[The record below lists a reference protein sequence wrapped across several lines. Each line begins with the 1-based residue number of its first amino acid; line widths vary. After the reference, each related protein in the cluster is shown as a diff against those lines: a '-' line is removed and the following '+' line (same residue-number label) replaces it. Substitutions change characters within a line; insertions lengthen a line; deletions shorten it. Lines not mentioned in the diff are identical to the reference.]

1 MSKAA
6 ELANLIGNI
15 NAGGGGANKNLII
28 NGNMVCSQRGT
39 SFSNVTS
46 SQFCLDRFSVDV
58 SGGGAFNVTQDTS
71 APEGFEKS
79 LKLEVNTA
87 DSSIATSDAYRVTQ
101 AIEGQNTAQV
111 ELGAS
116 TAKAMALSFYVKS
129 SVTGTYGVGLA
140 NNAETENFVAE
151 YTISSANTWEKKTI
165 NIPVRTSGTWLTDN
179 SVGIGVRF
187 DLGSGTN
194 HNGTAGQWQ
203 TTSSKV
209 YRTSSCVNLIAT
221 GSATWFLTG
230 VQLEVGQNPTSFEH
244 EPFATTF
251 TKCERYLGAI
261 DAAGIDTGLTAGWG
275 MTRAANNNFV
285 SFPLA
290 TPLRA
295 APAVSVAGGVPVR
308 FTAEGAQTEGSNDS
322 MVINSVTPSLEFGTN
337 NNLVCLNYAA
347 DTGPNTTI
355 NSQTIGFML
364 NANGRILFDAE
375 L

>member
-15 NAGGGGANKNLII
+15 NAGGGGVNRNLII
-28 NGNMVCSQRGT
+28 NGNFVVAQRGT

-58 SGGGAFNVTQDTS
+58 GGGGAFNVTQDTS

-87 DSSIATSDAYRVTQ
+87 DSSIAVGDAYRITQ
-101 AIEGQNTAQV
+101 AIEGQNIAQV
-111 ELGAS
+111 DLGAS

-140 NNAETENFVAE
+140 NSAETENFVAE

-165 NIPVRTSGTWLTDN
+165 NIPVRTSGTWLTTN
-179 SVGIGVRF
+179 GVGIGVRF

-194 HNGTAGQWQ
+194 YNGTAGQWQ

-221 GSATWFLTG
+221 GSATWFITG
-230 VQLEVGQNPTSFEH
+230 VQLEVGQNPTEFEH
-244 EPFATTF
+244 EPFDRTLAKCQRYFFKSDEIQYGGYGSSSAADYATMTF
-251 TKCERYLGAI
+251 PVTMNH
-261 DAAGIDTGLTAGWG
+261 DPDMTGVGSSNTAQTISVDYAQCYRVGG
-275 MTRAANNNFV
+275 Y
-285 SFPLA
+285 
-290 TPLRA
+290 
-295 APAVSVAGGVPVR
+295 AVWD
-308 FTAEGAQTEGSNDS
+308 EGAT
-322 MVINSVTPSLEFGTN
+322 
-337 NNLVCLNYAA
+337 A
-347 DTGPNTTI
+347 
-355 NSQTIGFML
+355 
-364 NANGRILFDAE
+364 DAE

>member
-39 SFSNVTS
+39 SFSNVTT

-58 SGGGAFNVTQDTS
+58 GGGGAFNVTQDSS

-87 DSSIATSDAYRVTQ
+87 DSSIAAGDAYRITQ
-101 AIEGQNTAQV
+101 AIEGQNIAQV
-111 ELGAS
+111 DLGAS

-129 SVTGTYGVGLA
+129 SVTGTYGIGLA
-140 NNAETENFVAE
+140 NSAETENFVAE
-151 YTISSANTWEKKTI
+151 YTINSANTWEKKTI
-165 NIPVRTSGTWLTDN
+165 NIPVRTSGTWLTTN
-179 SVGIGVRF
+179 GIGIGVRF

-194 HNGTAGQWQ
+194 YNGTAGQWQ

-244 EPFATTF
+244 EPFERTLAKCQRYTFLVDNAPLKGTASEAALAARLGLLYPVEMRATPTVTITQTGGTSHFQVFDGSISKTF
-251 TKCERYLGAI
+251 QSTQSSYNTNKLCEF
-261 DAAGIDTGLTAGWG
+261 DFVTESGLTVGNG
-275 MTRAANNNFV
+275 CT
-285 SFPLA
+285 
-290 TPLRA
+290 TY
-295 APAVSVAGGVPVR
+295 
-308 FTAEGAQTEGSNDS
+308 QDSNRS
-322 MVINSVTPSLEFGTN
+322 SEFK
-337 NNLVCLNYAA
+337 
-347 DTGPNTTI
+347 
-355 NSQTIGFML
+355 
-364 NANGRILFDAE
+364 FDAE

>member
-6 ELANLIGNI
+6 DLANLIGNI
-15 NAGGGGANKNLII
+15 NAGGGGVNRNLII
-28 NGNMVCSQRGT
+28 NGAMAVAQRGT

-79 LKLEVNTA
+79 LKIEVNTA

-111 ELGAS
+111 DLGAS

-151 YTISSANTWEKKTI
+151 YTINSANTWEKKTI

-187 DLGSGTN
+187 DLGSGTDY
-194 HNGTAGQWQ
+194 NGTAGQWQ

-230 VQLEVGQNPTSFEH
+230 VQLEVGQNATEFEH
-244 EPFATTF
+244 EPFESTLHKCYRYYFQEDTTSHYLRTSGTAATGDYYTDYHLPRPMR
-251 TKCERYLGAI
+251 TAPTWTAE
-261 DAAGIDTGLTAGWG
+261 AGSDLNGHNTVTIN
-275 MTRAANNNFV
+275 TRTNFV
-285 SFPLA
+285 GYVDFNKTGGSSNSYYSFNK
-290 TPLRA
+290 
-295 APAVSVAGGVPVR
+295 V
-308 FTAEGAQTEGSNDS
+308 TAS
-322 MVINSVTPSLEFGTN
+322 
-337 NNLVCLNYAA
+337 
-347 DTGPNTTI
+347 
-355 NSQTIGFML
+355 
-364 NANGRILFDAE
+364 AE

>member
-15 NAGGGGANKNLII
+15 NAGGGGANKNVII
-28 NGNMVCSQRGT
+28 NGAMNVAQRGT

-46 SQFCLDRFSVDV
+46 SQYCLDRFSVDV
-58 SGGGAFNVTQDTS
+58 GGGGAFNVTQDTS

-87 DSSIATSDAYRVTQ
+87 DSSIASADAYRVTQ
-101 AIEGQNTAQV
+101 AIEGQNIAQV
-111 ELGAS
+111 DLGAS

-140 NNAETENFVAE
+140 NSAETENFVAE

-165 NIPVRTSGTWLTDN
+165 NIPVRTSGTWLTTN
-179 SVGIGVRF
+179 GIGIGVRF

-194 HNGTAGQWQ
+194 YNGTAGQWQ

-221 GSATWFLTG
+221 GSATWFITG

-244 EPFATTF
+244 
-251 TKCERYLGAI
+251 I
-261 DAAGIDTGLTAGWG
+261 
-275 MTRAANNNFV
+275 NNFGEELARCLRYFQNGAKGAGANELV
-285 SFPLA
+285 GDSHGHAESTTRVDFITNFPIEMRA
-290 TPLRA
+290 TPSITKTEDFIFRENGSNRA
-295 APAVSVAGGVPVR
+295 VTSVALG
-308 FTAEGAQTEGSNDS
+308 
-322 MVINSVTPSLEFGTN
+322 NSTNRRAWIQGTTSGHTDEATGRVYTDGTN
-337 NNLVCLNYAA
+337 VAFTL
-347 DTGPNTTI
+347 
-355 NSQTIGFML
+355 
-364 NANGRILFDAE
+364 DAE

>member
-15 NAGGGGANKNLII
+15 NAGGGGVGRNLII

-46 SQFCLDRFSVDV
+46 SRFCLDRFSVDV
-58 SGGGAFNVTQDTS
+58 GGGGAFNVTQDSS
-71 APEGFEKS
+71 APEGFDKS

-101 AIEGQNTAQV
+101 AVEGQNTAQI
-111 ELGAS
+111 ELGTS

-179 SVGIGVRF
+179 TVGIAVRW

-194 HNGTAGQWQ
+194 YNGTAGQWQ

-221 GSATWFLTG
+221 GSATWFITG

-244 EPFATTF
+244 EPFERTLR
-251 TKCERYLGAI
+251 KCQRYFARISGY
-261 DAAGIDTGLTAGWG
+261 DDTSRVIGYGHCRTSSIF
-275 MTRAANNNFV
+275 RV
-285 SFPLA
+285 YCD
-290 TPLRA
+290 
-295 APAVSVAGGVPVR
+295 VPVMMR
-308 FTAEGAQTEGSNDS
+308 ASGSLKENDTSQTYRANHNNGNENNDNSTPTFDNGGHPKMSLSVGGFSGLDSSDNGVIKIEGSGNWLA
-322 MVINSVTPSLEFGTN
+322 LE
-337 NNLVCLNYAA
+337 
-347 DTGPNTTI
+347 
-355 NSQTIGFML
+355 
-364 NANGRILFDAE
+364 AE
-375 L
+375 I

>member
-15 NAGGGGANKNLII
+15 NAGGGGVNRNLII
-28 NGNMVCSQRGT
+28 NGNFVVAQRGT

-58 SGGGAFNVTQDTS
+58 GGGGAFNVTQDTS

-87 DSSIATSDAYRVTQ
+87 DSSIAAADAYRVTQ
-101 AIEGQNTAQV
+101 SIEGQNTAQV
-111 ELGAS
+111 DLGAS

-140 NNAETENFVAE
+140 NSAETENFVAE

-165 NIPVRTSGTWLTDN
+165 NIPVRTSGTWLTTN
-179 SVGIGVRF
+179 GVGIGVRF

-194 HNGTAGQWQ
+194 YNGTAGQWQ

-221 GSATWFLTG
+221 GSATWFITG
-230 VQLEVGQNPTSFEH
+230 VQLEVGQNPTEFET
-244 EPFATTF
+244 EPFGVTF
-251 TKCERYLGAI
+251 DKCERYLQVFAQDNANAHVASGYYHSTTSLRCHMPFRQKMRAVPTGSIVNVGDFFVQDGGAT
-261 DAAGIDTGLTAGWG
+261 AAPSAIAT
-275 MTRAANNNFV
+275 ANNNDTSMLTV
-285 SFPLA
+285 TTSSR
-290 TPLRA
+290 T
-295 APAVSVAGGVPVR
+295 AGNG
-308 FTAEGAQTEGSNDS
+308 GALLSDESS
-322 MVINSVTPSLEFGTN
+322 SIRM
-337 NNLVCLNYAA
+337 
-347 DTGPNTTI
+347 
-355 NSQTIGFML
+355 
-364 NANGRILFDAE
+364 DAE

>member
-15 NAGGGGANKNLII
+15 NAGGGGVNRNLII
-28 NGNMVCSQRGT
+28 NGNFVVAQRGT

-58 SGGGAFNVTQDTS
+58 GGGGAFNVTQDTS
-71 APEGFEKS
+71 APEGFDKS

-87 DSSIATSDAYRVTQ
+87 DSSIAAADAYRVTQ
-101 AIEGQNTAQV
+101 SIEGQNTAQV
-111 ELGAS
+111 DLGAS

-140 NNAETENFVAE
+140 NSAETENFVAE

-165 NIPVRTSGTWLTDN
+165 NIPVRTSGTWLTTN
-179 SVGIGVRF
+179 GVGIGVRF

-194 HNGTAGQWQ
+194 YNGTAGQWQ

-221 GSATWFLTG
+221 GSATWFITG
-230 VQLEVGQNPTSFEH
+230 VQLEVGQNPTEFEH
-244 EPFATTF
+244 EPFGVTF
-251 TKCERYLGAI
+251 DKCERYLQVFAQDNANAHVASGYYHSTTSLRCHMPFRQKMRAVPTGSIVNVGDFFVQDGGAT
-261 DAAGIDTGLTAGWG
+261 AAPSAIAT
-275 MTRAANNNFV
+275 ANNNDTSMLTV
-285 SFPLA
+285 TTSSR
-290 TPLRA
+290 T
-295 APAVSVAGGVPVR
+295 AGNG
-308 FTAEGAQTEGSNDS
+308 GALLSDESS
-322 MVINSVTPSLEFGTN
+322 SIRM
-337 NNLVCLNYAA
+337 
-347 DTGPNTTI
+347 
-355 NSQTIGFML
+355 
-364 NANGRILFDAE
+364 DAE

>member
-6 ELANLIGNI
+6 DLANLIGNI
-15 NAGGGGANKNLII
+15 NAGGGGVNRNLVI
-28 NGNMVCSQRGT
+28 NGNFVVAQRGT

-58 SGGGAFNVTQDTS
+58 GGGGAFNVTQDTS

-101 AIEGQNTAQV
+101 AVEGQNTAQV
-111 ELGAS
+111 DLGAS

-140 NNAETENFVAE
+140 NSAETENFVAE

-165 NIPVRTSGTWLTDN
+165 NIPVRTSGTWLTN
-179 SVGIGVRF
+179 NGIGIGVRF
-187 DLGSGTN
+187 DLGSGTDY
-194 HNGTAGQWQ
+194 NGTAGQWQ
-203 TTSSKV
+203 TTSAKV

-244 EPFATTF
+244 EPFERTLAKCQRYYNRHQANTAYDVVCHGHYGSDTQWFGTYFFPTEMRAEPTMAASDSWRIYTGSTVPVNSGTLAFTRATT
-251 TKCERYLGAI
+251 TSLTMECLTGDNNDEGQGA
-261 DAAGIDTGLTAGWG
+261 
-275 MTRAANNNFV
+275 M
-285 SFPLA
+285 
-290 TPLRA
+290 
-295 APAVSVAGGVPVR
+295 
-308 FTAEGAQTEGSNDS
+308 
-322 MVINSVTPSLEFGTN
+322 MTN
-337 NNLVCLNYAA
+337 NN
-347 DTGPNTTI
+347 D
-355 NSQTIGFML
+355 S
-364 NANGRILFDAE
+364 DAHIE
-375 L
+375 FKAEI

>member
-46 SQFCLDRFSVDV
+46 SQFCLDRFSVDIG
-58 SGGGAFNVTQDTS
+58 GGGAFNVTQDTS

-79 LKLEVNTA
+79 LKIEVNTA
-87 DSSIATSDAYRVTQ
+87 DSSIGTGDSYRVTQ

-151 YTISSANTWEKKTI
+151 YTINSANTWEKKTI
-165 NIPVRTSGTWLTDN
+165 NIPVRTSGTWLTNN

-194 HNGTAGQWQ
+194 FNGTAGQWQ

-230 VQLEVGQNPTSFEH
+230 LQLEVGQNPTSFEH
-244 EPFATTF
+244 EPFERTLAKCQWYYQEIELASTF
-251 TKCERYLGAI
+251 REVGTQEYA
-261 DAAGIDTGLTAGWG
+261 DF
-275 MTRAANNNFV
+275 FV
-285 SFPLA
+285 FN
-290 TPLRA
+290 TPMRA
-295 APAVSVAGGVPVR
+295 APTGAVVSQFQYWNGGTP
-308 FTAEGAQTEGSNDS
+308 TN
-322 MVINSVTPSLEFGTN
+322 VTPNLNTKINGTN
-337 NNLVCLNYAA
+337 ITAPNL
-347 DTGPNTTI
+347 TTSG
-355 NSQTIGFML
+355 NGFYGGK
-364 NANGRILFDAE
+364 ASFTSEI
-375 L
+375 

>member
-6 ELANLIGNI
+6 DLANLIGNI
-15 NAGGGGANKNLII
+15 NAGGGGTNKNLII

-87 DSSIATSDAYRVTQ
+87 DSSIAAGDAYRVTQ
-101 AIEGQNTAQV
+101 AVEGQNTAQV
-111 ELGAS
+111 DLGAS

-151 YTISSANTWEKKTI
+151 YTISSADTWEKKTI

-230 VQLEVGQNPTSFEH
+230 VQLEVGQNPTAFEH
-244 EPFATTF
+244 EPFERTLA
-251 TKCERYLGAI
+251 KCQRYAYDITGV
-261 DAAGIDTGLTAGWG
+261 DAYIGGSPGTGSSYDFYLPMA
-275 MTRAANNNFV
+275 
-285 SFPLA
+285 FPVEMRA
-290 TPLRA
+290 TPTATNYTYTASNSALSNGA
-295 APAVSVAGGVPVR
+295 FANSAKSWKVSIRP
-308 FTAEGAQTEGSNDS
+308 
-322 MVINSVTPSLEFGTN
+322 NSVTTEQGVVIDSGIF
-337 NNLVCLNYAA
+337 AA
-347 DTGPNTTI
+347 EI
-355 NSQTIGFML
+355 
-364 NANGRILFDAE
+364 
-375 L
+375 

>member
-1 MSKAA
+1 MTKCA

-39 SFSNVTS
+39 SFSNVTT

-58 SGGGAFNVTQDTS
+58 GGGGAFNVTQDSS

-87 DSSIATSDAYRVTQ
+87 DSSIAAGDAYRITQ
-101 AIEGQNTAQV
+101 AIEGQNIAQV
-111 ELGAS
+111 DLGAS

-129 SVTGTYGVGLA
+129 SVTGTYGIGLA
-140 NNAETENFVAE
+140 NSAETENFVAE

-165 NIPVRTSGTWLTDN
+165 NIPVRTSGTWLTT
-179 SVGIGVRF
+179 SGIGIGVRF

-194 HNGTAGQWQ
+194 YNGTAGQWQ

-244 EPFATTF
+244 EPFERTLAKCQRYTFLVDNAPLKGTASEAALAARLGLLYPVEMRATPTVTITQTGGTSHFQVFDGSISKTF
-251 TKCERYLGAI
+251 QSTQSSYNTNKLCEF
-261 DAAGIDTGLTAGWG
+261 DFVTESGLTVGNG
-275 MTRAANNNFV
+275 CT
-285 SFPLA
+285 
-290 TPLRA
+290 TY
-295 APAVSVAGGVPVR
+295 
-308 FTAEGAQTEGSNDS
+308 QDSNRS
-322 MVINSVTPSLEFGTN
+322 SEFK
-337 NNLVCLNYAA
+337 
-347 DTGPNTTI
+347 
-355 NSQTIGFML
+355 
-364 NANGRILFDAE
+364 FDAE

>member
-15 NAGGGGANKNLII
+15 NAGGGSGPNKNLII
-28 NGNMVCSQRGT
+28 NGNFVVGQRGT

-58 SGGGAFNVTQDTS
+58 GGGGAFNVTQDTS

-87 DSSIATSDAYRVTQ
+87 DSSIAAGDAYRVTQ
-101 AIEGQNTAQV
+101 AVEGQNIAQV

-116 TAKAMALSFYVKS
+116 TAKPMALSFYVKS

-165 NIPVRTSGTWLTDN
+165 NIPARTSGTWLTTN
-179 SVGIGVRF
+179 GVGIGVRF

-194 HNGTAGQWQ
+194 YNGTAGQWQ

-221 GSATWFLTG
+221 GSATWFITG
-230 VQLEVGQNPTSFEH
+230 IQLEIGQNPTSFEH
-244 EPFATTF
+244 EPFQVTLEKCYRYFQNNDCGSFVMQIVRDSDDIKRGTVFYPVRTRSNSPSVSLNTTTLDGAT
-251 TKCERYLGAI
+251 LAI
-261 DAAGIDTGLTAGWG
+261 DEARNTACSITMDSGSDG
-275 MTRAANNNFV
+275 N
-285 SFPLA
+285 
-290 TPLRA
+290 
-295 APAVSVAGGVPVR
+295 VPRIHVY
-308 FTAEGAQTEGSNDS
+308 
-322 MVINSVTPSLEFGTN
+322 
-337 NNLVCLNYAA
+337 LVE
-347 DTGPNTTI
+347 DEI
-355 NSQTIGFML
+355 
-364 NANGRILFDAE
+364 
-375 L
+375 

>member
-46 SQFCLDRFSVDV
+46 SQFCLDRFSVDIG
-58 SGGGAFNVTQDTS
+58 GGGAFNVTQDTS

-79 LKLEVNTA
+79 LKIEVNTA
-87 DSSIATSDAYRVTQ
+87 DSSIGAGDSYRVTQ
-101 AIEGQNTAQV
+101 AVEGQNTAQV

-151 YTISSANTWEKKTI
+151 YTISSADTWEKKTI

-179 SVGIGVRF
+179 SVGIGVRW
-187 DLGSGTN
+187 DLGSGTDY
-194 HNGTAGQWQ
+194 NGTAGQWQ
-203 TTSSKV
+203 TTSAKV

-244 EPFATTF
+244 EPFAVTLEKCQRYFQSNDVGAEHLPVIRESDDLKRTTVH
-251 TKCERYLGAI
+251 YL
-261 DAAGIDTGLTAGWG
+261 TRMRSNSPSLT
-275 MTRAANNNFV
+275 
-285 SFPLA
+285 LA
-290 TPLRA
+290 TTTLDSA
-295 APAVSVAGGVPVR
+295 ALSVDEAR
-308 FTAEGAQTEGSNDS
+308 ETGASIIMSSGSDGN
-322 MVINSVTPSLEFGTN
+322 TPKIHVYTVE
-337 NNLVCLNYAA
+337 
-347 DTGPNTTI
+347 DEI
-355 NSQTIGFML
+355 
-364 NANGRILFDAE
+364 
-375 L
+375 

>member
-15 NAGGGGANKNLII
+15 NAGGGGVNRNLII
-28 NGNMVCSQRGT
+28 NGNFVVAQRGT

-87 DSSIATSDAYRVTQ
+87 DSSIAAADAYRVTQ
-101 AIEGQNTAQV
+101 AVEGQNISQAD
-111 ELGAS
+111 LGAS

-151 YTISSANTWEKKTI
+151 YTINSANTWEKKTI

-187 DLGSGTN
+187 DLGSGTDY
-194 HNGTAGQWQ
+194 NGTAGQWQ
-203 TTSSKV
+203 TTSAKV

-230 VQLEVGQNPTSFEH
+230 VQLEIGQNPTSFEH
-244 EPFATTF
+244 EPFDRTLVKCQRYFENVASYGGSGTPTQSYWQGILTHQYTTSRMF
-251 TKCERYLGAI
+251 GRFIYKVIKR
-261 DAAGIDTGLTAGWG
+261 
-275 MTRAANNNFV
+275 
-285 SFPLA
+285 A
-290 TPLRA
+290 TPTVTVHNHEFAFASATDSRTLSNNPQNTYA
-295 APAVSVAGGVPVR
+295 DISGVGLD
-308 FTAEGAQTEGSNDS
+308 FQNQ
-322 MVINSVTPSLEFGTN
+322 GTN
-337 NNLVCLNYAA
+337 Y
-347 DTGPNTTI
+347 TGGESGHVDLAGTCYIT
-355 NSQTIGFML
+355 S
-364 NANGRILFDAE
+364 DAE

>member
-6 ELANLIGNI
+6 DLANLIGNI
-15 NAGGGGANKNLII
+15 NAGGGGTNKNLII

-87 DSSIATSDAYRVTQ
+87 DSSIAAGDAYRVTQ
-101 AIEGQNTAQV
+101 AVEGQNTAQV

-140 NNAETENFVAE
+140 NSAETENFVAE

-165 NIPVRTSGTWLTDN
+165 NIPVRTSGTWLTN
-179 SVGIGVRF
+179 NGIGIGVRF
-187 DLGSGTN
+187 DLGSGTDY
-194 HNGTAGQWQ
+194 NGTAGQWQ
-203 TTSSKV
+203 TTSAKV

-230 VQLEVGQNPTSFEH
+230 VQLEIGQNPTSFEH
-244 EPFATTF
+244 EPFERTLD
-251 TKCERYLGAI
+251 KCRRYAFVMGGDGVYERY
-261 DAAGIDTGLTAGWG
+261 
-275 MTRAANNNFV
+275 
-285 SFPLA
+285 
-290 TPLRA
+290 
-295 APAVSVAGGVPVR
+295 AVGYNQSSTQAR
-308 FTAEGAQTEGSNDS
+308 C
-322 MVINSVTPSLEFGTN
+322 VTFYPST
-337 NNLVCLNYAA
+337 
-347 DTGPNTTI
+347 
-355 NSQTIGFML
+355 M
-364 NANGRILFDAE
+364 
-375 L
+375 

>member
-15 NAGGGGANKNLII
+15 NAGGGGVNRNLII

-39 SFSNVTS
+39 SFPNVTS

-87 DSSIATSDAYRVTQ
+87 DSSIAAGDAYRVTQ
-101 AIEGQNTAQV
+101 AVEGQNTAQV

-165 NIPVRTSGTWLTDN
+165 NIPIRTSGTWLTDN
-179 SVGIGVRF
+179 SVGIGVRW

-194 HNGTAGQWQ
+194 FNGTAGQWQ

-221 GSATWFLTG
+221 GSATWFLSG

-244 EPFATTF
+244 EPFERTLHKCKRYYQKVTTG
-251 TKCERYLGAI
+251 E
-261 DAAGIDTGLTAGWG
+261 
-275 MTRAANNNFV
+275 NNGPIALASAFNSSQV
-285 SFPLA
+285 SVPIPLRPEMRA
-290 TPLRA
+290 TP
-295 APAVSVAGGVPVR
+295 AVDVESGSNFYR
-308 FTAEGAQTEGSNDS
+308 FTANADNTDMNDIAFDIGTRQAVIVAKGSLS
-322 MVINSVTPSLEFGTN
+322 GLTGGHAGYFFTKSTSASLA
-337 NNLVCLNYAA
+337 LK
-347 DTGPNTTI
+347 
-355 NSQTIGFML
+355 
-364 NANGRILFDAE
+364 AE

>member
-15 NAGGGGANKNLII
+15 NAGGGGVNRNLII
-28 NGNMVCSQRGT
+28 NGAMNVAQRGT
-39 SFSNVTS
+39 SFSNVTT

-58 SGGGAFNVTQDTS
+58 GGGGAFNVTQDTS

-87 DSSIATSDAYRVTQ
+87 DSSIAVGDAYRVTH
-101 AIEGQNTAQV
+101 AIEGQNIAQV
-111 ELGAS
+111 DLGAS

-140 NNAETENFVAE
+140 NSAETENFVAE

-165 NIPVRTSGTWLTDN
+165 NIPVRTSGTWLTTN
-179 SVGIGVRF
+179 GVGIGVRF

-194 HNGTAGQWQ
+194 YNGTAGQWQ

-244 EPFATTF
+244 IPFE
-251 TKCERYLGAI
+251 KELLSCRRYYHKIDSSDSIYQRLGQGQAYSND
-261 DAAGIDTGLTAGWG
+261 DAVLFFHHVPEMRGIPTLDHGTLSNLAVGLSGLTAKSMGSLTIDTNTDG
-275 MTRAANNNFV
+275 ANTTCLIAGDVTDDGLSAGNVVQIFSNNN
-285 SFPLA
+285 
-290 TPLRA
+290 
-295 APAVSVAGGVPVR
+295 
-308 FTAEGAQTEGSNDS
+308 SNGY
-322 MVINSVTPSLEFGTN
+322 IAFK
-337 NNLVCLNYAA
+337 
-347 DTGPNTTI
+347 
-355 NSQTIGFML
+355 
-364 NANGRILFDAE
+364 AE

>member
-15 NAGGGGANKNLII
+15 NAGGGGVNRNLII
-28 NGNMVCSQRGT
+28 NGNFVVAQRGT

-87 DSSIATSDAYRVTQ
+87 DSSIAAADAYRVTQ
-101 AIEGQNTAQV
+101 AVEGQNISQAD
-111 ELGAS
+111 LGAS

-194 HNGTAGQWQ
+194 YNGTAGQWQ

-230 VQLEVGQNPTSFEH
+230 VQLEIGQNPTSFEF
-244 EPFATTF
+244 EPFERTMIKCKRYFQIIGPHNTQDFSIGIEGFTYSTTATGVGKTMAIPM
-251 TKCERYLGAI
+251 RIGAATVAMPDGNFRVRASDNTSTVEDI
-261 DAAGIDTGLTAGWG
+261 TGITLVRGCDTDG
-275 MTRAANNNFV
+275 MFMNITH
-285 SFPLA
+285 
-290 TPLRA
+290 
-295 APAVSVAGGVPVR
+295 
-308 FTAEGAQTEGSNDS
+308 GS
-322 MVINSVTPSLEFGTN
+322 ITN
-337 NNLVCLNYAA
+337 NTL
-347 DTGPNTTI
+347 TTVV
-355 NSQTIGFML
+355 NG
-364 NANGRILFDAE
+364 NANRTMTFDAE

>member
-6 ELANLIGNI
+6 DLANLIGNI
-15 NAGGGGANKNLII
+15 NAGGGSSNRNLIQ
-28 NGNMVCSQRGT
+28 NGNFVVAQRGT

-58 SGGGAFNVTQDTS
+58 GGGGAFNVTQDTS

-79 LKLEVNTA
+79 LKIEVNTA
-87 DSSIATSDAYRVTQ
+87 DSSIGAGDSYRVTQ

-179 SVGIGVRF
+179 SVGIGVRW
-187 DLGSGTN
+187 DLGSGTDY
-194 HNGTAGQWQ
+194 NGTAGQWQ
-203 TTSSKV
+203 TTSAKV

-244 EPFATTF
+244 EPFATTLH
-251 TKCERYLGAI
+251 KCSRYYQQVT
-261 DAAGIDTGLTAGWG
+261 TGE
-275 MTRAANNNFV
+275 NNG
-285 SFPLA
+285 PIALA
-290 TPLRA
+290 TAYSSSQVSIPIPLRPEMRA
-295 APAVSVAGGVPVR
+295 TPTVDVESGSNYYR
-308 FTAEGAQTEGSNDS
+308 FTA
-322 MVINSVTPSLEFGTN
+322 
-337 NNLVCLNYAA
+337 
-347 DTGPNTTI
+347 
-355 NSQTIGFML
+355 
-364 NANGRILFDAE
+364 NANNTNFDDVAKDIATRQAILLFKGSLSGMTGGEAGFFFTKSTSARLAFSAE

>member
-28 NGNMVCSQRGT
+28 NGNFVVAQRGT

-87 DSSIATSDAYRVTQ
+87 DSSIAAGDAYRITQ
-101 AIEGQNTAQV
+101 AIEGQNIAQV
-111 ELGAS
+111 DLGAS

-140 NNAETENFVAE
+140 NSAETENFVAE
-151 YTISSANTWEKKTI
+151 YTINSADTWEKKTI
-165 NIPVRTSGTWLTDN
+165 NIPARTSGTWLTTIG
-179 SVGIGVRF
+179 VGIGVRF

-194 HNGTAGQWQ
+194 YNGTAGQWQ
-203 TTSSKV
+203 TTSAKV

-244 EPFATTF
+244 EPFQKTFEKCLRYTRRLPAKDSTSGSGFNGLGSGGKNDTTTLNHTYVYMEPHMRDDPAIASQSGSFRIHHANTATSVSASISIEDNLSGVSHVCLLCTVSS
-251 TKCERYLGAI
+251 
-261 DAAGIDTGLTAGWG
+261 GLTAGQ
-275 MTRAANNNFV
+275 AA
-285 SFPLA
+285 LC
-290 TPLRA
+290 
-295 APAVSVAGGVPVR
+295 G
-308 FTAEGAQTEGSNDS
+308 QSNDPDAH
-322 MVINSVTPSLEFGTN
+322 VIIES
-337 NNLVCLNYAA
+337 
-347 DTGPNTTI
+347 
-355 NSQTIGFML
+355 
-364 NANGRILFDAE
+364 E